1 MDSARYIL
9 NLKKVILDKD
19 IKVQPSHISLYMALY
34 ILSNANEFKAI
45 RASRAQLK
53 RCSRIASNA
62 TFHGCIRDL
71 VQWQLLQYYP
81 SYDPSIQSIFILNE
95 LPHTE

>member
-1 MDSARYIL
+1 VDSARYIL
-9 NLKKVILDKD
+9 NLQKVILDKD

-45 RASRAQLK
+45 KASRAQLK

-71 VQWQLLQYYP
+71 QSWRLIRYYP
-81 SYDPSIQSIFILNE
+81 SFDPSVQSIFILNE
-95 LPHTE
+95 LP